1 MMVGDTLMHT
11 FEMSSSSFLIKQA
24 FDFPADVSLSFGG
37 PSASSVWVMEM
48 HYDNPA
54 MKPGKVRCRCILYVC
69 MYVYV

>member
-1 MMVGDTLMHT
+1 MFGDTLIRT
-11 FEMSSSSFLIKQA
+11 FEISCSSFFIKQA

-54 MKPGKVRCRCILYVC
+54 MKPGKVRCRCVLYVC
-69 MYVYV
+69 VHVALE